1 MKAKIIHV
9 LCEGQTEQGF
19 VEEVLKPY
27 LIENGVTAVKTV
39 LVTTNKK
46 KNARGG
52 AVSYAHAEYDLNVM
66 LSSNIDNEY
75 ERHIF
80 TTMFDLYALPDS
92 FPGYQDAHA
101 IVERYERVAAFEL
114 AWSDAVGSQRFIP
127 YIQLHE
133 FESLVFCGLD
143 YLKLMY
149 KECDKNIDKLKS
161 VLEEVGNPE
170 LVNDKPD
177 SAPSKRIIKAIE
189 GDKKTRYNYDKPKSG
204 KYVTKM
210 VGIEQLRAQ
219 CRHFNEWIEI
229 LISI

>member
-1 MKAKIIHV
+1 
-9 LCEGQTEQGF
+9 
-19 VEEVLKPY
+19 
-27 LIENGVTAVKTV
+27 
-39 LVTTNKK
+39 
-46 KNARGG
+46 
-52 AVSYAHAEYDLNVM
+52 
-66 LSSNIDNEY
+66 
-75 ERHIF
+75 
-80 TTMFDLYALPDS
+80 
-92 FPGYQDAHA
+92 
-101 IVERYERVAAFEL
+101 
-114 AWSDAVGSQRFIP
+114 
-127 YIQLHE
+127 
-133 FESLVFCGLD
+133 
-143 YLKLMY
+143 MY